1 MSSNAAAIG
10 AGQSPDGANGDASRE
25 PPSKRR
31 RVALACNACTYAS
44 CDDVRYQASLDPDVP
59 R

>member
-10 AGQSPDGANGDASRE
+10 ADKAPDGANGDASRE

-31 RVALACNACTYAS
+31 RVALACNACMYTVSRSGINIGA
-44 CDDVRYQASLDPDVP
+44 DPDGFQL
-59 R
+59 